1 MEWEDERMMIC
12 FTITVDMDHY
22 PTDLSLEG
30 VKESIAE
37 EYHLKPEDVYIEWE
51 EWYE

>member
-1 MEWEDERMMIC
+1 MLIM
-12 FTITVDMDHY
+12 FTIMADLEHY

-37 EYHLKPEDVYIEWE
+37 EYHLTPEHVFIEWE
-51 EWYE
+51 DYTDWVEE

>member
-1 MEWEDERMMIC
+1 MMIM
-12 FTITVDMDHY
+12 FTIMVDMDHY

-37 EYHLKPEDVYIEWE
+37 EYHSNPEDVSIEWE
-51 EWYE
+51 EYE